1 MEQGDFIDTGIGKGI
16 SSPKELI
23 LAHLNRMSLNI
34 FSKAP
39 LPVVSE
45 GRTGQIE
52 KASDSRETFIQ
63 AVDFLIGITSPY
75 YDGVMTEKQNQFDEK
90 KLSENKE
97 LILASIKSEAWKTA
111 TSSDGTGN
119 PVYKYS
125 QEAYTYWKNF
135 LLKEKVVMIDKV
147 SRNYEVYISGKYEL
161 YFNLFKELNFL
172 LFRKKWLVIE
182 DYTEEEN
189 EEHN

>member
-39 LPVVSE
+39 LPVINE
-45 GRTGQIE
+45 GKQGQIE
-52 KASDSRETFIQ
+52 RQPDTRETFIS

-75 YDGVMTEKQNQFDEK
+75 YDGVMKDKQKEFNIK
-90 KLSENKE
+90 KLAENKE
-97 LILASIKSEAWKTA
+97 LTLTSIKNEAWKFA
-111 TSSDGTGN
+111 TTPGIYEPRDIE
-119 PVYKYS
+119 K
-125 QEAYTYWKNF
+125 AYLYWKQF
-135 LLKEKVVMIDKV
+135 LFRDSVVMIDKTAK
-147 SRNYEVYISGKYEL
+147 SYEVYISGKYEL
-161 YFNLFKELNFL
+161 YFDLFRELNFL

-182 DYTEEEN
+182 DYSEDDQEE
-189 EEHN
+189 